1 VDRYVS
7 IWKGKW
13 HSNRHFFFLFFLHR
27 LAFIILSFFFTTVA
41 DYVSNLHPGS
51 ALTRMRQDG
60 ASFFLFF
67 IQSLVIHEATYGY
80 ARHCEC
86 SLQLINHFLYVII
99 NIICACL
106 YSWVIPWDRECHQ
119 VKIGRIWSLNM
130 IYTCMFTSFK
140 ISYQQTTYKQSCLTN
155 ISH

>member
-1 VDRYVS
+1 MYPYERVNDTRIVTSSSFFSYIVWLS
-7 IWKGKW
+7 L
-13 HSNRHFFFLFFLHR
+13 FFLFFLLQSLIMFQICIQEVHWPER
-27 LAFIILSFFFTTVA
+27 DKTVLVSFF
-41 DYVSNLHPGS
+41 
-51 ALTRMRQDG
+51 
-60 ASFFLFF
+60 FF